1 MWNEERIRDGL
12 ERRLSGLGAS
22 AERRARIRDAV
33 ATCQKEER
41 MMKRKLSMALVAA
54 LALVAIA
61 AAVAVAE
68 GLNLFQ
74 LFGQRD
80 ERYAK
85 VAQEAALETVQPVQ
99 VEDERL
105 GEVQAAIDGAY
116 FDGLTL
122 SVAFRIDNAAGC
134 EAYTPTAEELA
145 GMERTDA
152 MFAAV
157 MQDEPGAEIIAAF
170 NEAAAA
176 GQPGGYRR
184 YSLSAGDQTRTD
196 DGIDIPPSQADG
208 RYTADGAY
216 CEMRDFATP
225 LPEAIR
231 DRESL
236 TLCIPLYRFE
246 TTVYFDG
253 ESWYMRTERE
263 DAGAITAEV
272 GRAQAQAQR
281 MSGQAHIGGATCT
294 AEAEVS
300 AMSAVLTVRSDMPL
314 DNLLA
319 APPEGTAPADCW
331 VMADVYDDDGAMWR
345 VQEVNAEEAQVT
357 FILEGAGSLPD
368 ALEVYLY
375 AAWEGGE
382 PDLSG
387 VEPIELTR

>member
-1 MWNEERIRDGL
+1 MWNEERIRDAL

-85 VAQEAALETVQPVQ
+85 VAQEAALETAQPVQ

-281 MSGQAHIGGATCT
+281 MSGQARIGGATCT

-300 AMSAVLTVRSDMPL
+300 AMSAVLTVRSDAPF
-314 DNLLA
+314 DSFLA
-319 APPEGTAPADCW
+319 APPEGMDPADCW
-331 VMADVYDDDGAMWR
+331 VTADVYDEDGALWR

>member
-1 MWNEERIRDGL
+1 MWNEARIREGL
-12 ERRLSGLGAS
+12 ERRLSGLEAS
-22 AERRARIRDAV
+22 GERRARIRDAV

-41 MMKRKLSMALVAA
+41 TMKRKLSMALVAA
-54 LALVAIA
+54 LALIAIA

-74 LFGQRD
+74 LFGQRN

-85 VAQEAALETVQPVQ
+85 VAQEAALETAQPVQ

-122 SVAFRIDNAAGC
+122 SVAFRIDNATGC

-145 GMERTDA
+145 GMERTGA
-152 MFAAV
+152 MLAAV
-157 MQDEPGAEIIAAF
+157 AQDEPGAEVVAAF
-170 NEAAAA
+170 NEAAEA
-176 GQPGGYRR
+176 GKPGGYRR
-184 YSLSAGDQTRTD
+184 YSIVAGDHTLTD
-196 DGIDIPPSQADG
+196 DGVDIPPSQADG

-225 LPEAIR
+225 LPEAVR
-231 DRESL
+231 DRERL
-236 TLCIPLYRFE
+236 TLRIPLYRFE

-253 ESWYMRTERE
+253 ASWYMRTERE
-263 DAGAITAEV
+263 DAGVVTAEV

-281 MSGQAHIGGATCT
+281 MSGQARIGGATCT

-314 DNLLA
+314 DNFLA

-331 VMADVYDDDGAMWR
+331 VTADVYGGDGALWR
-345 VQEVNAEEAQVT
+345 VQEVNAEAAQVT
-357 FILEGAGSLPD
+357 FTLEGTGSLPD
-368 ALEVYLY
+368 ALKVYLY